1 MANSSSSKPRIMDT
15 IITQVLEALKSYDG
29 SDFIVNDELLEFIE
43 NVSNKSTTKSFE
55 ESFELLNQFL
65 ANLKLPSLS
74 ERVAKMDW
82 GITGGEEVEG
92 LKILANDYASDV
104 ASERSESKESW
115 RYEH

>member
-1 MANSSSSKPRIMDT
+1 MDT

-43 NVSNKSTTKSFE
+43 NINVSNKSTTKSFK

-65 ANLKLPSLS
+65 ADLKLPSLS

-82 GITGGEEVEG
+82 GITGGEEVEE